1 MLKLLKISNIA
12 LIAEAELEL
21 GPGLSLLTGE
31 TGAGKSILIDAL
43 GLLLGSRAHGE
54 LIRTGE
60 TRGSAEGVFQGRP
73 EILEPFG
80 LPAYGDEIVIRRELS
95 SSGRGRATVNGALVP
110 VGLLRDLAPALA
122 TVHGQH
128 EQQGLADS
136 ATHLRLLDRLAG
148 VEADVQAVA
157 DLFRELQAV
166 EAELEALRS
175 DRREQ
180 ARRRETLEFQATEI
194 EAVRLT
200 PGEEA
205 ELRREKG
212 LQAHAEKLKSLA
224 GEAYA
229 SLYEEEG
236 AVLTRLGRVFRKI
249 EELAQLD
256 PAFRPALQARDSLVA
271 PLEDLA
277 LELRDYSERLDV
289 SPERLDEIESR
300 LALIERLKRKY
311 GESVEEV
318 LAFAALCREEL
329 GGVATLEER
338 ERELEERCADGGRR
352 YLAAA
357 QALSGRRRGAAQQLR
372 RRVEGELA
380 QLAMERA
387 RLRVRLTP
395 ERPLPE
401 DRSSWTERGLESA
414 ELLLSANP
422 GEELRSLGRVASG
435 GELSRILLALKSVAT
450 VDADGLTLVFD
461 EVDAGIGGAVA
472 EAVGRRLQRIAAR
485 QQVLCVTHL
494 PQIASLADRH
504 YRVSKR
510 VVAGRTLTEVVALG
524 ADERI
529 DEVARMLGGES
540 VTDAARQHARE
551 MVRQSAR

>member
-1 MLKLLKISNIA
+1 MLKLLKINNIA

-60 TRGSAEGVFQGRP
+60 TRGSAEGVFLSRP
-73 EILEPFG
+73 DVLEPFG
-80 LPAYGDEIVIRRELS
+80 LPTYGDEIVIRRELS
-95 SSGRGRATVNGALVP
+95 ASGRGRATVNGALVP
-110 VGLLRDLAPALA
+110 VGLLRDLAPSLA

-128 EQQGLADS
+128 EQQGLADT
-136 ATHLRLLDRLAG
+136 ATHLRILDRLAG
-148 VEADVQAVA
+148 VEAEVGAVA
-157 DLFRELQAV
+157 DLFRELEGV

-180 ARRRETLEFQATEI
+180 ARRRESLEFQASEI
-194 EAVRLT
+194 EGARLVA
-200 PGEEA
+200 GEEA

-212 LQAHAEKLKSLA
+212 LQAHAERLKTLA
-224 GEAYA
+224 GEAYG
-229 SLYEEEG
+229 SLYDEEG
-236 AVLTRLGRVFRKI
+236 AVLTQLGRVFRRI
-249 EELAQLD
+249 EELADLD
-256 PAFRPALQARDSLVA
+256 PAFRSALLSRDGLVS

-311 GESVEEV
+311 GDSVEEV
-318 LAFAALCREEL
+318 LAYAARCREQL

-338 ERELEERCADGGRR
+338 ERELEERRGDSSRR

-357 QALSGRRRGAAQQLR
+357 RALASRRRGAAQQLR
-372 RRVEGELA
+372 RRVESELA
-380 QLAMERA
+380 QLAMDRA
-387 RLRVRLTP
+387 RFRVRLTP
-395 ERPLPE
+395 ERPTPE
-401 DRSSWTERGLESA
+401 DRSSWTERGLEVA
-414 ELLLSANP
+414 EFLLSANP
-422 GEELRSLGRVASG
+422 GEELRALGRVASG

-450 VDADGLTLVFD
+450 VDDDGLTLVFD

-510 VVAGRTLTEVVALG
+510 IEAGRTLTEVVALG
-524 ADERI
+524 ADERV